1 MRTVSIRQALT
12 QFLENTDA
20 DKSILYDEISLL
32 RWAKKADMAIGG
44 TYAFQKGVKL
54 YTASDNI
61 VKLDNDVI
69 KVHKVLLGDHTDV
82 DIWNDNN
89 NSQYYATVSITPD
102 QENYLTEYQLWS
114 DISMPMQSHEINY
127 VIQNGKLILPIEY
140 ADKDVTVI
148 YCSYPKNEEGDILV
162 NDNHIDAI
170 VAYLESKMMDKS
182 IKSRKLKGN
191 RIFNDD
197 LTIQRDLRAVMG
209 HELRH
214 ARVKDR
220 DDNKRYEGENN
231 DIVSVLIQFN
241 EYEW

>member
-20 DKSILYDEISLL
+20 ENSILYDEFVLL
-32 RWAKKADMAIGG
+32 RWAKKADIAIGG
-44 TYAFQKGVKL
+44 TYTFQRGVKL

-69 KVHKVLLGDHTDV
+69 KIHKVMLGDHTDK
-82 DIWNDNN
+82 DIWHDEDV
-89 NSQYYATVSITPD
+89 SKYYATVSITPN

-114 DISMPMQSHEINY
+114 DISYPIQDYEISY
-127 VIQNGKLILPIEY
+127 VIQDGKLILPIEY
-140 ADKDVTVI
+140 SDKEVTVI
-148 YCSYPKNEEGDILV
+148 YCSYPKNQEGDILV
-162 NDNHIDAI
+162 NENHIDAI

-197 LTIQRDLRAVMG
+197 LAIQRDLRAVMG

-220 DDNKRYEGENN
+220 DDNEKYEGNNN
-231 DIVSVLIQFN
+231 DVVSVLIQFN
-241 EYEW
+241 SYEW